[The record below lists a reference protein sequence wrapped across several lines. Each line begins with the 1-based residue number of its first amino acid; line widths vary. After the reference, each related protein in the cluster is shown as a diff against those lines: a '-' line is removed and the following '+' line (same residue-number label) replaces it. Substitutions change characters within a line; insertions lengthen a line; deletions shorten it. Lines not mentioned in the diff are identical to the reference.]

1 MSLNK
6 LQELVMHREAWR
18 AAVHGVA
25 KSQTW
30 MSDWTE
36 LRRYDNPTYTNKV
49 WGILDFRFL
58 FNKHAMGSKVDLSVL
73 EYHRVV
79 TINGF
84 EQKDIL
90 IKEWQIAIS
99 TMKEQING

>member
-25 KSQTW
+25 KSQTRV
-30 MSDWTE
+30 SDWTE

-49 WGILDFRFL
+49 WEILDFRFL

-73 EYHRVV
+73 EY
-79 TINGF
+79 
-84 EQKDIL
+84 
-90 IKEWQIAIS
+90 S
-99 TMKEQING
+99 